1 MEVNGLNEE
10 LKVAYNDVDFCFK
23 LAKKGY
29 YNVMLPMVEL
39 YHYESKTRGQDDTK
53 EKQERFMQEIN
64 YMKKNWKEYIENDP
78 MYNINLSKIKDFYLD
93 ND

>member
-1 MEVNGLNEE
+1 
-10 LKVAYNDVDFCFK
+10 
-23 LAKKGY
+23 
-29 YNVMLPMVEL
+29 
-39 YHYESKTRGQDDTK
+39 
-53 EKQERFMQEIN
+53 MQEIN